1 MDNVIIKPNKNRKR
15 YAIEIDQNADLIVK
29 TPIKPSQKIIDSLI
43 HDNLDWIKKYQ
54 AKVNQTQQALHDWR
68 DESCLYYRGKKY
80 ELGCSDTNYIQFKT
94 NQILLPNKI
103 DRHAFLKKHAHLYLV
118 ERCLDIVEQ
127 MNLRLNKVKIR
138 KMTSC
143 WGTCNI
149 NKNITLNQALIQV
162 PDWVSDYVMIH
173 ECAHLVHFNHS
184 SSFWALVSEF
194 TPHTKAAKNWLKD
207 HQLVLIN

>member
-1 MDNVIIKPNKNRKR
+1 MYNVIIKPNKNRTR
-15 YAIEIDQNADLIVK
+15 YAIEINQNADLVVK
-29 TPIKPSQKIIDSLI
+29 TPLNPSQKIIDSLI
-43 HDNLDWIKKYQ
+43 RDNQAWIKKYQ
-54 AKVNQTQQALHDWR
+54 AKVNQTQQALNDWHDQ
-68 DESCLYYRGKKY
+68 SCLYYRGKKY
-80 ELGCSDTNYIQFKT
+80 ELGCSETSHVQFKAT
-94 NQILLPNKI
+94 QILLPQKS
-103 DRHAFLKKHAHLYLV
+103 DRNIFLKKHAHLYLI

-184 SSFWALVSEF
+184 ERFWALVAEF
-194 TPHTKAAKNWLKD
+194 TPHTKAAKKWLKD